1 MAHVLEVYS
10 TLVSKELTPVL
21 TSVDRIFSD
30 LFSEFSKNYNLHYQ
44 NSANDGVYYS
54 FHSRLKS
61 DNSLKEKL
69 VRKNLILNLKED
81 SSNSLVDAEEVKNFL
96 YSLDDLLGFKIIG
109 ELEVDVEEIVSLLSE
124 NANWLSLRGID
135 IELKVV
141 NPNATGVKKYGTPM
155 KNGLDIYKFKCKYSY
170 LDKSYNFE
178 LQVKSKLISAWGDM
192 EHVIFYKDRLGSGI
206 KESNQNI
213 MNKVGLMITSIDH
226 LLYSIRISNK
236 TYVEQRN
243 YSLFLE
249 DIQKDTLNFIK
260 AHLDIDVDI
269 DLSLV
274 ASILYDFD
282 SLISTKIKESYLDVL
297 IPKVDSV
304 ENELYK
310 FSMVFDELKK
320 LNFEVYCLEYIYTF
334 YSENKKYSS
343 KKLNHDYTYSL
354 AQREDTLVNFF
365 EEYSNKLIKVFLL
378 FGQDSIKSNNKK
390 LTSLEFRFS
399 KPEIRKL
406 VELIFINSKNIDSLF
421 LSPLYKDV
429 FEFYKLHKDNAESF
443 FSSNNGIEDFD
454 DDLNANIFK
463 SSSKNSLTN
472 DARIDYFKIV
482 EIFGVYTFSKDKC
495 WVEDYRTFLE
505 ENAYELK
512 DYIVYLNTLSTND
525 LKRNLGQFLNLII
538 EVGEV
543 NE

>member
-1 MAHVLEVYS
+1 MDHVLKVYS
-10 TLVSKELTPVL
+10 TLSSTELTPVL
-21 TSVDRIFSD
+21 ESIDIVFKEF
-30 LFSEFSKNYNLHYQ
+30 FSEFSKNYNLHYQ

-69 VRKNLILNLKED
+69 VRKNLILNLKQD
-81 SSNSLVDAEEVKNFL
+81 TSNFLGDTKKVKNFL
-96 YSLDDLLGFKIIG
+96 YSLDDLLGFKIVG

-124 NANWLSLRGID
+124 NANWLSLRGIN
-135 IELKVV
+135 IEFKVV
-141 NPNATGVKKYGTPM
+141 NPNAKGVKKYGTPM
-155 KNGLDIYKFKCKYSY
+155 KNGLDIYKFKCTYAF
-170 LDKSYNFE
+170 LDKIYNFE

-249 DIQKDTLNFIK
+249 DIQKHTLEFIK
-260 AHLDIDVDI
+260 THLDIDVDI

-282 SLISTKIKESYLDVL
+282 SLIPPKNQTPYSDVL
-297 IPKVDSV
+297 IPKVNSIA
-304 ENELYK
+304 NGQYK

-334 YSENKKYSS
+334 YSENKKYAS
-343 KKLNHDYTYSL
+343 KKMNHNYRYTL
-354 AQREDTLVNFF
+354 DQRELTLADFF
-365 EEYSNKLIKVFLL
+365 NEYSNKVIKVFLL
-378 FGQDSIKSNNKK
+378 FGPDSVKSNNKK
-390 LTSLEFRFS
+390 LRSLELRFS
-399 KPEIRKL
+399 KDEIRKI
-406 VELIFINSKNIDSLF
+406 VELIFINSKNIDTLF

-429 FEFYKLHKDNAESF
+429 FEFYKLHKDNEESF
-443 FSSNNGIEDFD
+443 FSKNNGIEDFD

-463 SSSKNSLTN
+463 SANKSSLDNDEKN
-472 DARIDYFKIV
+472 DYFKIV
-482 EIFGVYTFSKDKC
+482 EMFGIYIFSKDQDWLK
-495 WVEDYRTFLE
+495 DYRDFLK

-525 LKRNLGQFLNLII
+525 LKRNLGQFLNFVI
-538 EVGEV
+538 EEGEV
-543 NE
+543 EE